1 MSNVEANRGPVLW
14 RERLPWLIIVRAF
27 RPAVSARMLLFAA
40 AGLVV
45 MIAGWRMCWLMFANS
60 PDPLIAGIKKNS
72 AATEIYETEKGERQ
86 IVWPAWPW
94 EKIPYRYLG
103 REREGVIDNALGD
116 TDHRIFGFDGGAV
129 TGRVWQITLPFQ
141 FIFYGEIGWTGLA
154 FCLLCGLWSLAVWAL
169 FGGAMTR
176 SVAMQL
182 TRQETI
188 PWGQARNFAMRHWLS
203 YFTAPLYPLLGVF
216 LLAIPVA
223 FLGLI
228 AQIDIG
234 ALLAAVLWPLA
245 LLAGLLMAMLL
256 LGLFFG
262 WPLMWGT
269 VSVEANDAF
278 DALSRSYAY
287 VYQRPL
293 NYLFYALVAAVIGV
307 LGYLLV
313 GYFAEGVIH
322 LTNWAASWGA
332 GNSRT
337 EMLTKMAI
345 ESGPGYYAVL
355 LIALWTALVRLIAAG
370 FAISYLWSAA
380 TAIYLL
386 LRRDVDSAEMDEI
399 QLEQEEQFGLPP
411 LTTDEQG
418 VPGVADAPP
427 PAPAPTDKPVSE
439 EE

>member
-27 RPAVSARMLLFAA
+27 RPAVSMRMLLLSA

-45 MIAGWRMCWLMFANS
+45 MIAGWRMCWLMFAHS
-60 PDPLIAGIKKNS
+60 TDPLIAGIKKNS
-72 AATEIYETEKGERQ
+72 AAAEIYETEKGERQ

-94 EKIPYRYLG
+94 EKVPYEHLG
-103 REREGVIDNALGD
+103 RENEGVIGRVFPYDG
-116 TDHRIFGFDGGAV
+116 RIGGAV
-129 TGRVWQITLPFQ
+129 TGRVWRITLPFQ
-141 FIFYGEIGWTGLA
+141 FIFHGQIGWAGLA

-176 SVAMQL
+176 TVAMQL

-188 PWGQARNFAMRHWLS
+188 PWGQARNFAVRHWLS

-228 AQIDIG
+228 ARADIG

-269 VSVEANDAF
+269 VSVEGNDAF

-337 EMLTKMAI
+337 EMLTSMAI

-380 TAIYLL
+380 AAIYLL

-411 LTTDEQG
+411 LTTDERG
-418 VPGVADAPP
+418 VPGVADVPP
-427 PAPAPTDKPVSE
+427 PTDKPVSE

>member
-14 RERLPWLIIVRAF
+14 RERLPWLILLRAF
-27 RPAVSARMLLFAA
+27 RPAVSMRMLLFSA

-45 MIAGWRMCWLMFANS
+45 MIAGWRICWLMFDQVN
-60 PDPLIAGIKKNS
+60 DPLIQGIKES
-72 AATEIYETEKGERQ
+72 LAAQVYETENKEERQ

-94 EKIPYRYLG
+94 GKAHYEQLG
-103 REREGVIDNALGD
+103 REKEGVIGNATVFKL
-116 TDHRIFGFDGGAV
+116 DGGIVA
-129 TGRVWQITLPFQ
+129 GRVWQITLPFQ
-141 FIFYGEIGWTGLA
+141 FIFHGQIGWGGLA
-154 FCLLCGLWSLAVWAL
+154 FCLLCGLWSLAVWGL

-188 PWGQARNFAMRHWLS
+188 PWGQARNFAMRHWLN

-228 AQIDIG
+228 AQLDIG

-245 LLAGLLMAMLL
+245 MLAGLLMAMLL

-278 DALSRSYAY
+278 DAFSRSYAY

-293 NYLFYALVAAVIGV
+293 NYLFYAIVASVLGV

-332 GNSRT
+332 GNERIAA
-337 EMLTKMAI
+337 LTGQSTDLMI
-345 ESGPGYYAVL
+345 TSVTGNYAVL
-355 LIALWTALVRLIAAG
+355 LIGLWAALVRLIAVG
-370 FAISYLWSAA
+370 FSISYLWSAA

-399 QLEQEEQFGLPP
+399 QLEQEERFGLPP

-418 VPGVADAPP
+418 VPGVVDVPASTPHAP
-427 PAPAPTDKPVSE
+427 VNQE
-439 EE
+439 E